1 MSSRTK
7 SKTKKVVEA
16 PVVDFVE
23 EFNRIIPFIQ
33 KVYALK
39 ESTEEKSAEKLK
51 SSLEKLNNGLNKL
64 IVNEYFLSIYKD
76 HVVSEKNVT
85 CLNCYLDFIF
95 LTLFLNLI
103 KALKQVILSS
113 IELIFESKNE
123 EVKISL
129 KV

>member
-7 SKTKKVVEA
+7 SKTKKVVDA

-39 ESTEEKSAEKLK
+39 ESGEEKCAEKLK

-64 IVNEYFLSIYKD
+64 IVNDYFLSIYKD
-76 HVVSEKNVT
+76 HVVSEK
-85 CLNCYLDFIF
+85 
-95 LTLFLNLI
+95 
-103 KALKQVILSS
+103 K
-113 IELIFESKNE
+113 
-123 EVKISL
+123 
-129 KV
+129 